1 MLQEIVE
8 MQLLEDQQAAR
19 FVAAWLEI
27 RMLEL
32 GTVKICEDACSV
44 QMFHAMVLQRVAMAE
59 ESRGSVK
66 ALFLDYDGTLR
77 EFEASELKTCK
88 TQKL

>member
-1 MLQEIVE
+1 MRRLAIRSDNFVDLCCDFMLQEIVE

-32 GTVKICEDACSV
+32 GTVKICED
-44 QMFHAMVLQRVAMAE
+44 L
-59 ESRGSVK
+59 
-66 ALFLDYDGTLR
+66 
-77 EFEASELKTCK
+77 
-88 TQKL
+88 

>member
-1 MLQEIVE
+1 MYLLAPFGDHFQICSNRMDFVGFCRDCTLQEIVE

-32 GTVKICEDACSV
+32 GT
-44 QMFHAMVLQRVAMAE
+44 
-59 ESRGSVK
+59 G
-66 ALFLDYDGTLR
+66 
-77 EFEASELKTCK
+77 
-88 TQKL
+88 

>member
-44 QMFHAMVLQRVAMAE
+44 QVFHAMVLQ
-59 ESRGSVK
+59 SRYGRGKSRKRQGSV
-66 ALFLDYDGTLR
+66 LGL
-77 EFEASELKTCK
+77 
-88 TQKL
+88 